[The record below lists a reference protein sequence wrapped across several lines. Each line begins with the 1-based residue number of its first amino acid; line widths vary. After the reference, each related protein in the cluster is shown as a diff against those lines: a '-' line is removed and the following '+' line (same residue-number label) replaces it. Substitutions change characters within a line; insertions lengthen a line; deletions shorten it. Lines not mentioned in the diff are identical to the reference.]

1 LNALAREA
9 QFQGKSGSNIPVKS
23 TMKMAQLV
31 KENSLNKT
39 SDLRVPPSQ
48 KDLNLK
54 KFALLLQLLYMELLY
69 QILHPILSLY
79 YMSYL
84 FPIPYSIVDL
94 DVRDV
99 ETDWSQF
106 SHIV

>member
-1 LNALAREA
+1 LNALASGA
-9 QFQGKSGSNIPVKS
+9 QFQGKSGSYIPVKS
-23 TMKMAQLV
+23 TMKMAQPV

-48 KDLNLK
+48 KDLNPK
-54 KFALLLQLLYMELLY
+54 KFALLLQLLYMKLLY
-69 QILHPILSLY
+69 QIFHPILPLY
-79 YMSYL
+79 HMSYL

-94 DVRDV
+94 DVRGV

-106 SHIV
+106 RHIV